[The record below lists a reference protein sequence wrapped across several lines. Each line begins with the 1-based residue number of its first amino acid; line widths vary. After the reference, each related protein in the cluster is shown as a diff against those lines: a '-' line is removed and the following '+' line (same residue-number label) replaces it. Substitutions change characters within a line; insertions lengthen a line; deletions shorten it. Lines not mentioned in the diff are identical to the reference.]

1 MRPYNRN
8 VYLAI
13 FLLFLGGLLLII
25 GLSLYL
31 RGNPEDSGE
40 DTLVSQIRVKIHMLA
55 RDHSTG
61 SRTTTTAH
69 PDAQSSADL
78 VLGIIQ
84 G

>member
-31 RGNPEDSGE
+31 RGNPEDSGKGFNSLA
-40 DTLVSQIRVKIHMLA
+40 DTFRLQSLA
-55 RDHSTG
+55 RDH
-61 SRTTTTAH
+61 
-69 PDAQSSADL
+69 DA
-78 VLGIIQ
+78 VI
-84 G
+84 